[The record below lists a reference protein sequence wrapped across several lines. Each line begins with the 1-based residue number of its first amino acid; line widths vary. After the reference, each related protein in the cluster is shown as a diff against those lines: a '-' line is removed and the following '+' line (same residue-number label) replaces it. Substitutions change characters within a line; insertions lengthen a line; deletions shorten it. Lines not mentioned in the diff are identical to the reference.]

1 MIRCII
7 VEDEPLAVDVLVD
20 YVSQVP
26 ALKLQTTCPDAFNA
40 MAVITR
46 EPIDLMFLDLH
57 LPGLKGLD
65 FLGALAQPPKVIITT
80 AYHDYALKGYDHNVI
95 DYLLKPIA
103 FPRFVQ
109 ALNKVF
115 ALSMKN
121 KSDAVLTVHS
131 EKKTILIPTDDV
143 LFVESQKEYVKF
155 HTVHGT
161 HLSKYALSKLE
172 EKLDPDL
179 FLRIHRSFI
188 VAVNKI
194 TAFSSNT
201 VEVGGKSLSVG
212 GNYRE
217 SVINMLK
224 KRFQNNLSTGGM

>member
-26 ALKLQTTCPDAFNA
+26 ALKLQTTCPDAFTA
-40 MAVITR
+40 MSVIAR

-65 FLGALAQPPKVIITT
+65 FLSTLAQPPRVIITT
-80 AYHDYALKGYDHNVI
+80 AYHDYALKGYEHNVV
-95 DYLLKPIA
+95 DYLLKPVA
-103 FPRFVQ
+103 FPRFLQ
-109 ALNKVF
+109 AVNKVL
-115 ALSMKN
+115 ALSKPDEPSKM
-121 KSDAVLTVHS
+121 LTIHS
-131 EKKTILIPTDDV
+131 EKKTILIPTDEL

-155 HTVHGT
+155 WTIHGT
-161 HLSKYALSKLE
+161 HLSKIAISKLE
-172 EKLDPDL
+172 EKLDPAL

-188 VAVNKI
+188 VAINKI
-194 TAFSSNT
+194 TAFNNHA
-201 VEVGGKSLSVG
+201 VEVGGKSLSIG

-217 SVINMLK
+217 SVNDLLK
-224 KRFQNNLSTGGM
+224 KRFQSSLTAGEM